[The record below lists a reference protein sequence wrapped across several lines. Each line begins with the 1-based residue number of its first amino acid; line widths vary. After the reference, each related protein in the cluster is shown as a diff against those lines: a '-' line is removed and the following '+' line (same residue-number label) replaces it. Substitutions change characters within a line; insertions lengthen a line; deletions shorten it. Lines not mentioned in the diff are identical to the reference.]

1 MNTLIKLDRIFAWI
15 LFVSIILFVLSGYG
29 ITEGIINIQLAS
41 TLHSD
46 ILPYTML
53 IAFIIHTSFA
63 IHLAF
68 KRWGFWD
75 KGGKIVL
82 ILGSVIFISGFIY
95 LESFYQKI
103 QKEESMEENLETNQ
117 IDASTNLNT
126 ATTIASPTPSA
137 TSTTKIFTVAELAK
151 YNGKNGTP
159 AYVAIDGNV
168 YDLSSTFKEG
178 KHYSHLAGTDLTQA
192 FYSEHA
198 KSILN
203 RFPIVGTLQK

>member
-29 ITEGIINIQLAS
+29 VTEGIINIQLAS

-82 ILGSVIFISGFIY
+82 ILGFVIFISGFVY
-95 LESFYQKI
+95 LESFYHEI
-103 QKEESMEENLETNQ
+103 QEEELMEENLETNQ

-203 RFPIVGTLQK
+203 RFPIVGILQK